1 MALPDFNEPTVV
13 LFFSILALAAA
24 LSFWRGGAPEKSG
37 AFFMVW
43 MILIQSI
50 AYGSVATR
58 FWEVDPVA
66 LLGDSILFVGFGA
79 IALNAKRIWP
89 LFAAGLQLIS
99 LSAHFARQVEDDVIA
114 LAYATMKVVPTGLV
128 LLLLVIGTLFHQHRL
143 RKLGKDLSWADFELW
158 RELWRAPSKQY
169 IDEHRVAFS
178 RSWIGVPIAVC
189 GMLVICYCISA
200 LMIPETPE
208 IALGTVTALSAI
220 GGAAIVGGTWLHQR
234 ETARHSTKTKAFRD
248 KWKFGVPMPQSSGG

>member
-1 MALPDFNEPTVV
+1 MV
-13 LFFSILALAAA
+13 LFFSMLALAAA

-50 AYGSVATR
+50 AYGSVSTR

-114 LAYATMKVVPTGLV
+114 LAYATMKVVPTALV
-128 LLLLVIGTLFHQHRL
+128 LLLLIMGTLFHQRRL
-143 RKLGKDLSWADFELW
+143 KKSGEDLAWADFELW

-169 IDEHRVAFS
+169 IDEHRMAFS
-178 RSWIGVPIAVC
+178 RSWIGAPVACC
-189 GMLVICYCISA
+189 GLLVICYCISA
-200 LMIPETPE
+200 LVIPETPE
-208 IALGTVTALSAI
+208 IALGTVTALSVM
-220 GGAAIVGGTWLHQR
+220 GAAAIAGGLWLHQR
-234 ETARHSTKTKAFRD
+234 ETSRHAAETKAFRE
-248 KWKFGVPMPQSSGG
+248 KWKFGVPMPQSAAS